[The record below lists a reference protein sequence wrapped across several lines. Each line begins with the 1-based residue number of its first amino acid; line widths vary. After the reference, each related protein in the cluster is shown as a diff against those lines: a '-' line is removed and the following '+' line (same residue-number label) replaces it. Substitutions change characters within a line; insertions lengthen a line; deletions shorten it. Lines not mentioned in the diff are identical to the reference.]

1 MAFSPD
7 GRLLATQGGAPDWN
21 LTLWVWEKS
30 KIAASTKTTNQNGS
44 AIHQVCRHFTGP
56 CPCRM
61 PVGWAPVQGQPVWRL
76 AHCPRLQE
84 VMHEMLVSWQASRQ
98 AQPSSPVPII

>member
-21 LTLWVWEKS
+21 LTLTVWEKS

-44 AIHQVCRHFTGP
+44 AIHQVCRHLKRP
-56 CPCRM
+56 CSCRM
-61 PVGWAPVQGQPVWRL
+61 PVCWRL
-76 AHCPRLQE
+76 AH
-84 VMHEMLVSWQASRQ
+84 
-98 AQPSSPVPII
+98 

>member
-44 AIHQVCRHFTGP
+44 AIHQVCQHLKRP
-56 CPCRM
+56 CSCRM
-61 PVGWAPVQGQPVWRL
+61 PVCWRL
-76 AHCPRLQE
+76 AH
-84 VMHEMLVSWQASRQ
+84 
-98 AQPSSPVPII
+98 